1 MIHTDEPMRPLVRRG
16 DDYLD
21 LRQHRTLHIQSIIA

>member
-1 MIHTDEPMRPLVRRG
+1 MRPLVRRG